1 MEDDR
6 MSVEGKHG
14 VTAAT
19 PGNILL
25 GAGTYHKN
33 LKYTSNKWGGE
44 IIGATNGGGKVSIKG
59 ELKDLE
65 VDGALVKIKGM
76 TVKQGGAATME
87 AYFAEIKTDLLK
99 MATLF
104 EQGTDSSVT
113 GYTMLQDKPNIEE
126 GDYVPNFGF
135 VGVTANDKKKIIVI
149 FENAL
154 CTSGLDLDPKNKDQ
168 AVLKVT
174 MEACANIEGDLNVL
188 PVKIYYPDAEI
199 A

>member
-1 MEDDR
+1 
-6 MSVEGKHG
+6 MSVDGKHG
-14 VTAAT
+14 VTTTT

-25 GAGTYHKN
+25 GAGTYHKG
-33 LKYTSNKWGGE
+33 LKWTNNKWEGT

-76 TVKQGGAATME
+76 TVKQGGAASIE
-87 AYFAEIKTDLLK
+87 ANFAELKTDIMK

-104 EQGTDSSVT
+104 TQGTSDVT
-113 GYTMLQDKPNIEE
+113 GYTLLQDKPNIEE
-126 GDYVPNFGF
+126 GDYVENFGF
-135 VGVTANDKKKIIVI
+135 VGITANDKKKIIVI
-149 FENAL
+149 FENGL
-154 CTSGLDLDPKNKDQ
+154 CTSGMDLDTKNKDQ
-168 AVLKVT
+168 AVMKVT
-174 MEACANIEGDLNVL
+174 IEACANIDSDLDVL